1 MSMKGKFRNLFGLE
15 DEEYEIVE
23 EELEQESSA
32 EAEPMRRSQR
42 KEDKTN
48 VVSLSSVQKNTKMV
62 LCEPRNYNEVQDIA
76 DHIVNRRS
84 VVINLQ
90 RVDNQQARQIIDFMS
105 GTVYAVSGQIKKLG
119 SQTFLCT
126 PENIEISGNI
136 TEIMEEVDP
145 EQRW

>member
-1 MSMKGKFRNLFGLE
+1 MSMRGKFRNFFSVE
-15 DEEYEIVE
+15 DEEYEVIE
-23 EELEQESSA
+23 EEWEEEQKPS
-32 EAEPMRRSQR
+32 RRATK
-42 KEDKTN
+42 KEDQN
-48 VVSLSSVQKNTKMV
+48 IVSLSSVKKSSKMV
-62 LCEPRNYNEVQDIA
+62 LCEPRSYNEVQEIA

-84 VVINLQ
+84 VIINLQ
-90 RVDNQQARQIIDFMS
+90 RVDTSQARQIIDFLS

-136 TEIMEEVDP
+136 TEVMEEVDP

>member
-1 MSMKGKFRNLFGLE
+1 MGMKGKFRNFFGIE
-15 DEEYEIVE
+15 DEEYEVIE
-23 EELEQESSA
+23 EEIEQENK
-32 EAEPMRRSQR
+32 PQRRSER
-42 KEDKTN
+42 KDEKAN
-48 VVSLSSVQKNTKMV
+48 VVSLKSVQKSAKMV
-62 LCEPRNYNEVQDIA
+62 LSEPRSFSEVQDIA

-90 RVDNQQARQIIDFMS
+90 RVDTQQARQIIDFMS

-126 PENIEISGNI
+126 PENIEISGDI
-136 TEIMEEVDP
+136 TEIMEEADP

>member
-1 MSMKGKFRNLFGLE
+1 MSIKGKFRNFFSVDE
-15 DEEYEIVE
+15 DEYEIVE
-23 EELEQESSA
+23 EEWEDEDRPQ
-32 EAEPMRRSQR
+32 RRSSR
-42 KEDKTN
+42 KDDKEN
-48 VVSLSSVQKNTKMV
+48 IVSLSSVQKNAKMV
-62 LCEPRNYNEVQDIA
+62 LCEPRSYNEVQEIA

-90 RVDNQQARQIIDFMS
+90 RVDTSQARQIIDFLS

-126 PENIEISGNI
+126 PENMEISGNI
-136 TEIMEEVDP
+136 TEIMEDVDP

>member
-1 MSMKGKFRNLFGLE
+1 MMSMKGKFRNFFGIE
-15 DEEYEIVE
+15 DEEYEIIE
-23 EELEQESSA
+23 EELEQENK
-32 EAEPMRRSQR
+32 PQTRSER
-42 KEDKTN
+42 KEEKAN
-48 VVSLSSVQKNTKMV
+48 VVSLKSVQKSAKMV
-62 LCEPRNYNEVQDIA
+62 LFEPRSFNEVQDIA
-76 DHIVNRRS
+76 DHVVNRRS

-90 RVDNQQARQIIDFMS
+90 RVDTQQARQIIDFMS

-136 TEIMEEVDP
+136 TEIMEETDP

>member
-1 MSMKGKFRNLFGLE
+1 MMSMKGKFRNLFGIE

-23 EELEQESSA
+23 EEVEQDYQ
-32 EAEPMRRSQR
+32 PQRRSE
-42 KEDKTN
+42 KKDEKAN
-48 VVSLSSVQKNTKMV
+48 VVSLKSVQKSAKMV
-62 LCEPRNYNEVQDIA
+62 LFEPRSFNEVQDIA

-90 RVDNQQARQIIDFMS
+90 RVDTQQARQIIDFLS

-136 TEIMEEVDP
+136 TEIMEESDP

>member
-1 MSMKGKFRNLFGLE
+1 MSMKGKFRNFFGIE
-15 DEEYEIVE
+15 DEEYEIIE
-23 EELEQESSA
+23 EEIEEEDKPQ
-32 EAEPMRRSQR
+32 RRSER
-42 KEDKTN
+42 KEEKAN
-48 VVSLSSVQKNTKMV
+48 VVSLKSVQKSAKMV
-62 LCEPRNYNEVQDIA
+62 LFEPRSFNEVQDIA
-76 DHIVNRRS
+76 DHVVNRRS

-90 RVDNQQARQIIDFMS
+90 RVDTQQARQIIDFMS

-136 TEIMEEVDP
+136 TEIMEEADP

>member
-1 MSMKGKFRNLFGLE
+1 MSMKGKFRNFFGIE
-15 DEEYEIVE
+15 DEEYEIIE
-23 EELEQESSA
+23 EELEQENK
-32 EAEPMRRSQR
+32 PQTRSER
-42 KEDKTN
+42 KEEKAN
-48 VVSLSSVQKNTKMV
+48 VVSLKSVQKSAKMV
-62 LCEPRNYNEVQDIA
+62 LFEPRSFNEVQDIA
-76 DHIVNRRS
+76 DHVVNRRS

-90 RVDNQQARQIIDFMS
+90 RVDTQQARQIIDFMS

-136 TEIMEEVDP
+136 TEIMEETDP

>member
-1 MSMKGKFRNLFGLE
+1 MMSMKGKFRNFFGIE
-15 DEEYEIVE
+15 DEEYEIIE
-23 EELEQESSA
+23 EEIEQEDK
-32 EAEPMRRSQR
+32 PQRRSER
-42 KEDKTN
+42 KEEKAN
-48 VVSLSSVQKNTKMV
+48 VVSLKSVQKSAKMV
-62 LCEPRNYNEVQDIA
+62 LFEPRSFNEVQDIA
-76 DHIVNRRS
+76 DHVVNRRS

-90 RVDNQQARQIIDFMS
+90 RVDTQQARQIIDFMS

-136 TEIMEEVDP
+136 TEIMEEADP

>member
-1 MSMKGKFRNLFGLE
+1 MMSMKGKFRNFFGIE
-15 DEEYEIVE
+15 DEEYEIIE
-23 EELEQESSA
+23 EEIEQEDK
-32 EAEPMRRSQR
+32 PQRRSER
-42 KEDKTN
+42 KEEKGN
-48 VVSLSSVQKNTKMV
+48 VVSLKSVQKSAKMV
-62 LCEPRNYNEVQDIA
+62 LFEPRSFNEVQDIA
-76 DHIVNRRS
+76 DHVVNRRS

-90 RVDNQQARQIIDFMS
+90 RVDTQQAKQIIDFMS

-136 TEIMEEVDP
+136 TEIMEEADP

>member
-1 MSMKGKFRNLFGLE
+1 MSMKGKFRNFFGIE

-23 EELEQESSA
+23 EEVEQDYQ
-32 EAEPMRRSQR
+32 PQRRSE
-42 KEDKTN
+42 KKDEKPN
-48 VVSLSSVQKNTKMV
+48 VVSLKSVQKSAKMV
-62 LCEPRNYNEVQDIA
+62 LFEPRSFNEVQDIA

-90 RVDNQQARQIIDFMS
+90 RVDTQQARQIIDFLS

-136 TEIMEEVDP
+136 TEIMEESDP

>member
-1 MSMKGKFRNLFGLE
+1 MSMKGKFRNFFGIE
-15 DEEYEIVE
+15 DEEYEIIE
-23 EELEQESSA
+23 EEIEQEDK
-32 EAEPMRRSQR
+32 PQRRSER
-42 KEDKTN
+42 KEEKAN
-48 VVSLSSVQKNTKMV
+48 VVSLKSVQKSAKMV
-62 LCEPRNYNEVQDIA
+62 LFEPRSFNEVQDIA
-76 DHIVNRRS
+76 DHVVNRRS

-90 RVDNQQARQIIDFMS
+90 RVDTQQARQIIDFMS

-136 TEIMEEVDP
+136 TEIMEEADP

>member
-1 MSMKGKFRNLFGLE
+1 MSMKGKFRNLFGIE

-23 EELEQESSA
+23 EEVEQENK
-32 EAEPMRRSQR
+32 PQRRSER
-42 KEDKTN
+42 KDEKAN
-48 VVSLSSVQKNTKMV
+48 VVSLKSVQKSAKMV
-62 LCEPRNYNEVQDIA
+62 LFEPRSFNEVQDIA
-76 DHIVNRRS
+76 DHVVNRRS

-90 RVDNQQARQIIDFMS
+90 RVDTQQARQIIDFMS

-126 PENIEISGNI
+126 PENIEISGDI
-136 TEIMEEVDP
+136 TEIMEEADP

>member
-32 EAEPMRRSQR
+32 EPEPMRRSQR

-62 LCEPRNYNEVQDIA
+62 LCEPRTYNEVQDIA

-126 PENIEISGNI
+126 PENIEISGSI

>member
-1 MSMKGKFRNLFGLE
+1 MKGKFRNFFGIDE
-15 DEEYEIVE
+15 EEYEIIE
-23 EELEQESSA
+23 EEVEQQYT
-32 EAEPMRRSQR
+32 PPTRSGKR
-42 KEDKTN
+42 DDKGN

-62 LCEPRNYNEVQDIA
+62 LCEPRSYNEVQDIA
-76 DHIVNRRS
+76 DHLVNRRS

-90 RVDNQQARQIIDFMS
+90 RADTLQARQIIDFMS
-105 GTVYAVSGQIKKLG
+105 GTVYALSGQIKKLG

-136 TEIMEEVDP
+136 TEIMEEADP

>member
-1 MSMKGKFRNLFGLE
+1 MSMKGKFRNFFGIE
-15 DEEYEIVE
+15 DEEYEIIE
-23 EELEQESSA
+23 EEVEQENK
-32 EAEPMRRSQR
+32 PQRRSER
-42 KEDKTN
+42 KDDKAN
-48 VVSLSSVQKNTKMV
+48 VVSLKSVQKSAKMV
-62 LCEPRNYNEVQDIA
+62 LFEPRSFNEVQDIA

-90 RVDNQQARQIIDFMS
+90 RVDTQQARQIIDFMS
-105 GTVYAVSGQIKKLG
+105 GTVYAVSGHIKKLG

-136 TEIMEEVDP
+136 TEIMEETDP

>member
-1 MSMKGKFRNLFGLE
+1 MMSMKGKFRNLFGIE

-23 EELEQESSA
+23 EEVEQENK
-32 EAEPMRRSQR
+32 PQRRSER
-42 KEDKTN
+42 KDEKAN
-48 VVSLSSVQKNTKMV
+48 VVSLKSVQKSAKMV
-62 LCEPRNYNEVQDIA
+62 LFEPRSFNEVQDIA
-76 DHIVNRRS
+76 DHVVNRRS

-90 RVDNQQARQIIDFMS
+90 RVDTQQARQIIDFMS

-126 PENIEISGNI
+126 PENIEISGDI
-136 TEIMEEVDP
+136 TEIMEEADP

>member
-1 MSMKGKFRNLFGLE
+1 MMSMKGKFRNFFGIE

-23 EELEQESSA
+23 EEVEQDYQ
-32 EAEPMRRSQR
+32 PQRRSE
-42 KEDKTN
+42 KKDEKPN
-48 VVSLSSVQKNTKMV
+48 VVSLKSVQKSAKMV
-62 LCEPRNYNEVQDIA
+62 LFEPRSFNEVQDIA

-90 RVDNQQARQIIDFMS
+90 RVDTQQARQIIDFLS

-136 TEIMEEVDP
+136 TEIMEESDP

>member
-1 MSMKGKFRNLFGLE
+1 MSMKGKFRNFFGIE
-15 DEEYEIVE
+15 DEEYEIIE
-23 EELEQESSA
+23 EEIEQEDK
-32 EAEPMRRSQR
+32 PQRRSER
-42 KEDKTN
+42 KEEKGN
-48 VVSLSSVQKNTKMV
+48 VVSLKSVQKSAKMV
-62 LCEPRNYNEVQDIA
+62 LFEPRSFNEVQDIA
-76 DHIVNRRS
+76 DHVVNRRS

-90 RVDNQQARQIIDFMS
+90 RVDTQQAKQIIDFMS

-136 TEIMEEVDP
+136 TEIMEEADP

>member
-1 MSMKGKFRNLFGLE
+1 MMSMKGKFRNFFGIE
-15 DEEYEIVE
+15 DEEYEIIE
-23 EELEQESSA
+23 EEIEEEDKPQ
-32 EAEPMRRSQR
+32 RRSER
-42 KEDKTN
+42 KEEKAN
-48 VVSLSSVQKNTKMV
+48 VVSLKSVQKSAKMV
-62 LCEPRNYNEVQDIA
+62 LFEPRSFNEVQDIA
-76 DHIVNRRS
+76 DHVVNRRS

-90 RVDNQQARQIIDFMS
+90 RVDTQQARQIIDFMS

-136 TEIMEEVDP
+136 TEIMEEADP

>member
-1 MSMKGKFRNLFGLE
+1 MSMKGKFRNLFGIDE
-15 DEEYEIVE
+15 EEYEIVE
-23 EELEQESSA
+23 EEVGQDEYT
-32 EAEPMRRSQR
+32 PPTRSG
-42 KEDKTN
+42 KKDDKGN
-48 VVSLSSVQKNTKMV
+48 VVSLSSVQKNNKMV
-62 LCEPRNYNEVQDIA
+62 LCEPRSYNEVQDIA

-90 RVDNQQARQIIDFMS
+90 RVDTLQARQIIDFMS

-126 PENIEISGNI
+126 PDSIEISGNI

>member
-1 MSMKGKFRNLFGLE
+1 MSMKGKFRNFFGIDE
-15 DEEYEIVE
+15 DEYEIVE
-23 EELEQESSA
+23 EEVEQDNTPPTRSA
-32 EAEPMRRSQR
+32 KKDE
-42 KEDKTN
+42 KGN

-62 LCEPRNYNEVQDIA
+62 LFEPRSYDEVQDIA

-90 RVDNQQARQIIDFMS
+90 RVDTLQARQIIDFMS
-105 GTVYAVSGQIKKLG
+105 GTVYAISGQIKKLG

-126 PENIEISGNI
+126 PDNIEITGSI